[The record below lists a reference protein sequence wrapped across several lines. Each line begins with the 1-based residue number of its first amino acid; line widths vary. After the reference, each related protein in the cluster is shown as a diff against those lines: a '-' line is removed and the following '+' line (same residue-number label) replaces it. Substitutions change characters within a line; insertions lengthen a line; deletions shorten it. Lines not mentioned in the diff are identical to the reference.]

1 MPVLAKA
8 TYNTGSYVDGAV
20 TDPDSNL
27 GCILVPIRSSM
38 TELYIRPSTA
48 YADTP
53 ATFDVYIRD
62 SMSLAFDQV
71 ATGVTEYDIDQDDMR
86 QINAVYVNI
95 TTETPDGMTGAAF
108 AATAISVFESLMYFT
123 KSSLYLYITQQQL
136 YQFENMYHNCVLDAY
151 KSAVGK
157 LTAQIGNRFNMEGML
172 SVTDEEQ
179 KDDTIRWILQ
189 VLTVYNICAPS
200 LNISE
205 PLDMAY
211 KEVYQTI
218 QRLKGG
224 MVSLEEP
231 APYRND
237 KYDSNV
243 EVVTTRSS
251 YIG

>member
-1 MPVLAKA
+1 MPVLAKS
-8 TYNTGSYVDGAV
+8 TSSTGSYSNGSIVN
-20 TDPDSNL
+20 PESNL
-27 GCILVPIRSSM
+27 GCILIPVKQGM

-53 ATFDVYIRD
+53 ATFDVYTRD

-71 ATGVTEYDIDQDDMR
+71 ATGVTEYDIDQDDIR
-86 QINAVYVNI
+86 QIDAVFVNI

-136 YQFENMYHNCVLDAY
+136 YQFEQMYHNCVSDAY

-157 LTAQIGNRFNMEGML
+157 LTAQIGNRFNMEAML
-172 SVTDEEQ
+172 GVQSESE

-189 VLTVYNICAPS
+189 VLTAYNICAPS
-200 LNISE
+200 FNTSE

-211 KEVYQTI
+211 REVYQTI

-231 APYRND
+231 APYRTD
-237 KYDSNV
+237 QYEANV
-243 EVVTTRSS
+243 EVITSRSN